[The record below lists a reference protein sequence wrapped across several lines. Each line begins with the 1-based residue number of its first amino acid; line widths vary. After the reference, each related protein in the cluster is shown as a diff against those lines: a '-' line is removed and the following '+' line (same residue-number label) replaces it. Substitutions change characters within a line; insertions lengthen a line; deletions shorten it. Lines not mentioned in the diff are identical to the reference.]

1 MKRFICHHSCFIVSK
16 WFIYLMSAPIFGI
29 KLDIGSK
36 AATELNVTFIWQ
48 MWMYALKKI
57 SNILFEFD
65 IINHNQRQVKI
76 STLESYKGLLSYWLG
91 YFLFWKKKNCSS
103 SKWSTSLL
111 LTVSRMPFQKS
122 WKITFQMKQLK
133 ASKFYVDLFFL
144 CLKSHF
150 SLHFINQFI
159 LIL

>member
-29 KLDIGSK
+29 KLDIGST

-76 STLESYKGLLSYWLG
+76 STLESYKGLLSNWLG
-91 YFLFWKKKNCSS
+91 YFLFWKKKIVPAQNGPQVCYLLFHGCRSKNPEKLL
-103 SKWSTSLL
+103 SKW
-111 LTVSRMPFQKS
+111 
-122 WKITFQMKQLK
+122 
-133 ASKFYVDLFFL
+133 
-144 CLKSHF
+144 
-150 SLHFINQFI
+150 NN
-159 LIL
+159 